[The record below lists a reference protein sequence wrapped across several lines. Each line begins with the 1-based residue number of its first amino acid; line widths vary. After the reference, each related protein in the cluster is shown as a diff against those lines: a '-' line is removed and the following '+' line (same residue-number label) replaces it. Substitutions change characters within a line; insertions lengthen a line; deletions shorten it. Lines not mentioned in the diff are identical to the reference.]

1 MTTQDKF
8 KALTRK
14 GEDTRIE
21 YKTCTE
27 EVSESLYESVC
38 SFLNHSGGQILVGV
52 QNDGTIIGVNPD
64 KVEDMKA
71 NIVTCIN
78 NPEMFLPCPY
88 FTPRIMEVEGK
99 TVMLLDIPCG
109 QYVYRFKGRY
119 WDRNNDSD
127 IDVTD
132 QPELLLSIFERK
144 NPHLFEERIVEGL
157 TMEQLD
163 AKTFQYCRNI
173 LATIK
178 PSHAWLQ
185 MTDEEIL
192 VSTHLA
198 KRDDGQLQLKYAALI
213 LFGTEEAITELMPR
227 YRFEAVFHMCTYA
240 QYNDMSQFPNRYDDR
255 RTLRQNLIQ
264 VYDQLGA
271 FVERYLPDKFY
282 LPANTM
288 QRQNLRWDLFREI
301 VGNLCVH
308 TDFSSGF
315 ACFFHVFKDRV
326 VTKNP
331 TRLLPEIPEGEL
343 TIQQLSNYTK
353 NPLLVRVFHELNWA
367 EDLGSGTRNILRYA
381 PLYYPDYKIEIN
393 SGSQFLF
400 SITYQDEN
408 VPDSGQKSPTE
419 VKNVQDGDKMSKKN
433 VTETGKMSATDLK
446 NDSSS
451 GQMSATK
458 TENVRNKD
466 KMSATDIPELTEKE
480 LSLKPFE
487 REIVISKR
495 NRRKQA
501 IMGIISLDPHV
512 GVEVMAEQLDVNEK
526 TIRRDLGE
534 LKRDGVIERVG
545 GNYGGEWK
553 ILKKSKRNSE

>member
-1 MTTQDKF
+1 MIATDKF
-8 KALTRK
+8 IALTRE
-14 GEDTRIE
+14 GEGTRIE

-27 EVSESLYESVC
+27 EISESLYESVC

-52 QNDGTIIGVNPD
+52 QNDGTIVGVNPD
-64 KVEDMKA
+64 KVEQLRT
-71 NIVTCIN
+71 NIVNCIN
-78 NPEMFLPCPY
+78 NPELFLPCPY
-88 FTPRIMEVEGK
+88 FTPRIMEIEGK
-99 TVMLLDIPCG
+99 KVMQLDIPCG
-109 QYVYRFKGRY
+109 QYVYRYKSRY
-119 WDRNNDSD
+119 WDRNDDAD

-163 AKTFQYCRNI
+163 SKTFQYCRNI
-173 LATIK
+173 LTTIQ
-178 PSHAWLQ
+178 PSHSWLQ
-185 MTDEEIL
+185 MTNEEL
-192 VSTHLA
+192 LLSAHLA
-198 KRDDGQLQLKYAALI
+198 KKEGDKLQLKYAALI
-213 LFGTEEAITELMPR
+213 LFGSEDALTELMPR

-240 QYNDMSQFPNRYDDR
+240 QYNDMNQFPNRYDDR
-255 RTLRQNLIQ
+255 RTMRQNLIQ

-308 TDFSSGF
+308 TDFSSGY

-381 PLYYPDYKIEIN
+381 PLYYPNYKIEIN
-393 SGSQFLF
+393 SSSQFIF
-400 SITYQDEN
+400 SITYQD
-408 VPDSGQKSPTE
+408 DY
-419 VKNVQDGDKMSKKN
+419 VQDGDKNVQEN
-433 VTETGKMSATDLK
+433 VTDNGKMSLTD
-446 NDSSS
+446 
-451 GQMSATK
+451 M
-458 TENVRNKD
+458 ENVTDNG
-466 KMSATDIPELTEKE
+466 KMSLTDSKNVPELTSEE
-480 LSLKPFE
+480 LDLSLEPKEFKT
-487 REIVISKR
+487 VKGKR
-495 NRRKQA
+495 KRRKQA
-501 IMGIISLDPHV
+501 IISLMDKDSHIDV
-512 GVEVMAEQLDVNEK
+512 DTIAEKLDVNRR
-526 TIRRDLGE
+526 TILRDIEE
-534 LKRDGVIERVG
+534 LKKNHVIERIG
-545 GNYGGEWK
+545 GNFGGEWK
-553 ILKKSKRNSE
+553 IVRNKK

>member
-1 MTTQDKF
+1 MTAQDKF
-8 KALTRK
+8 IALTRK

-27 EVSESLYESVC
+27 EISESLHESVC

-64 KVEDMKA
+64 KVEKLRTD
-71 NIVTCIN
+71 IVNCIN
-78 NPEMFLPCPY
+78 NPELFLPCPY

-99 TVMLLDIPCG
+99 SVMQLDIPCG

-119 WDRNNDSD
+119 WDRNDDAD

-157 TMEQLD
+157 TMEHLD

-173 LATIK
+173 LATIQ
-178 PSHAWLQ
+178 PSHPWLQ
-185 MTDEEIL
+185 MTNEELLI
-192 VSTHLA
+192 SAHLA
-198 KRDDGQLQLKYAALI
+198 KKDGDKLQLKYAALI
-213 LFGTEEAITELMPR
+213 LFGTEDAITELMPR

-240 QYNDMSQFPNRYDDR
+240 QFNDMTQFPSRYDDR
-255 RTLRQNLIQ
+255 RTIRQNLIQ

-271 FVERYLPDKFY
+271 FVERYLPDRFY

-308 TDFSSGF
+308 TDFSSGY

-381 PLYYPDYKIEIN
+381 PLYYPNYKIVIN
-393 SGSQFLF
+393 SGSQFIF
-400 SITYQDEN
+400 SITYQD
-408 VPDSGQKSPTE
+408 D
-419 VKNVQDGDKMSKKN
+419 NVQDGDKKIQEN
-433 VTETGKMSATDLK
+433 VTETGKMSPSSDK
-446 NDSSS
+446 NVTKNGKMSPSSS
-451 GQMSATK
+451 
-458 TENVRNKD
+458 ENVTICEETPQTNV
-466 KMSATDIPELTEKE
+466 PELTDEE
-480 LSLKPFE
+480 LALPLEPFE
-487 REIVISKR
+487 RKNVKDKKKR
-495 NRRKQA
+495 RRQA
-501 IMGIISLDPHV
+501 IVSLMNKDSHIS
-512 GVEVMAEQLDVNEK
+512 VEAISEKLDVHK
-526 TIRRDLGE
+526 RTILRDIE
-534 LKRDGVIERVG
+534 DLKKNLVIERIG
-545 GNYGGEWK
+545 GNYGEWK
-553 ILKKSKRNSE
+553 VLKKKK

>member
-1 MTTQDKF
+1 MTAQDKF
-8 KALTRK
+8 IALTRK

-27 EVSESLYESVC
+27 EISESLYESVC

-64 KVEDMKA
+64 KVEKLRTD
-71 NIVTCIN
+71 IVNCIN
-78 NPEMFLPCPY
+78 NPELFLPCPY

-99 TVMLLDIPCG
+99 SVMQLDIPCG
-109 QYVYRFKGRY
+109 QYVYRFKGCY
-119 WDRNNDSD
+119 WDRNDDAD

-157 TMEQLD
+157 TMEHLD

-173 LATIK
+173 LATIQ
-178 PSHAWLQ
+178 PSHPWLQ
-185 MTDEEIL
+185 MTNEELLI
-192 VSTHLA
+192 SAHLA
-198 KRDDGQLQLKYAALI
+198 KKDGDKLQLKYAALI
-213 LFGTEEAITELMPR
+213 LFGTEDAITELMPR

-240 QYNDMSQFPNRYDDR
+240 QFNDMTQFPSRYDDR
-255 RTLRQNLIQ
+255 RTIRQNLIQ

-271 FVERYLPDKFY
+271 FVERYLPDRFY

-308 TDFSSGF
+308 TDFSSGY

-381 PLYYPDYKIEIN
+381 PLYYPNYKIVIN
-393 SGSQFLF
+393 SGSQFIF
-400 SITYQDEN
+400 SITYQD
-408 VPDSGQKSPTE
+408 D
-419 VKNVQDGDKMSKKN
+419 NVQDGDKKNQEN
-433 VTETGKMSATDLK
+433 VTETGKMSPSSDK
-446 NDSSS
+446 NVTKNGKMSPSSS
-451 GQMSATK
+451 
-458 TENVRNKD
+458 ENVTICEETPQTNV
-466 KMSATDIPELTEKE
+466 PELTDEE
-480 LSLKPFE
+480 LALPLEPFE
-487 REIVISKR
+487 RKNVKDKKKR
-495 NRRKQA
+495 RRQA
-501 IMGIISLDPHV
+501 IVSLMNKDSHIS
-512 GVEVMAEQLDVNEK
+512 VEAISEKLDVHK
-526 TIRRDLGE
+526 RTILRDIE
-534 LKRDGVIERVG
+534 DLKKNLVIERIG
-545 GNYGGEWK
+545 GNYGEWK
-553 ILKKSKRNSE
+553 VLKKKK

>member
-8 KALTRK
+8 IALTRK

-27 EVSESLYESVC
+27 EISESLYESVC

-64 KVEDMKA
+64 KVEQLRTD
-71 NIVTCIN
+71 IVNCIN
-78 NPEMFLPCPY
+78 NPELFLPCPY

-99 TVMLLDIPCG
+99 SVMQLDIPCG

-119 WDRNNDSD
+119 WDRNDDAD

-157 TMEQLD
+157 TMEHLD

-173 LATIK
+173 LATIQ
-178 PSHAWLQ
+178 PSHPWLQ
-185 MTDEEIL
+185 MTNEELLI
-192 VSTHLA
+192 SAHLA
-198 KRDDGQLQLKYAALI
+198 KKDGDKLQLKYAALI
-213 LFGTEEAITELMPR
+213 LFGTEDAITELMPR

-240 QYNDMSQFPNRYDDR
+240 QFNDMTQFPSRYDDR
-255 RTLRQNLIQ
+255 RTIRQNLIQ

-271 FVERYLPDKFY
+271 FVERYLPDRFY

-308 TDFSSGF
+308 TDFSSGY

-381 PLYYPDYKIEIN
+381 PLYYPNYKIVIN
-393 SGSQFLF
+393 SGSQFIF
-400 SITYQDEN
+400 SITYQD
-408 VPDSGQKSPTE
+408 D
-419 VKNVQDGDKMSKKN
+419 NVQDGDKKNQEN
-433 VTETGKMSATDLK
+433 VTETGKMSPSSDK
-446 NDSSS
+446 NVTKNGKMSPSSS
-451 GQMSATK
+451 
-458 TENVRNKD
+458 ENVTICEETPQTNV
-466 KMSATDIPELTEKE
+466 PELTDEE
-480 LSLKPFE
+480 LALPLEPFE
-487 REIVISKR
+487 RKNVKDKKKR
-495 NRRKQA
+495 RRQA
-501 IMGIISLDPHV
+501 IVSLMNKDSHIS
-512 GVEVMAEQLDVNEK
+512 VEAISEKLDVHK
-526 TIRRDLGE
+526 RTILRDIE
-534 LKRDGVIERVG
+534 DLKKNLVIERIG
-545 GNYGGEWK
+545 GNYGEWK
-553 ILKKSKRNSE
+553 VLKKKK

>member
-1 MTTQDKF
+1 MTAQDKF
-8 KALTRK
+8 IALTRK

-27 EVSESLYESVC
+27 EISESLYESVC

-64 KVEDMKA
+64 KVEKLRTD
-71 NIVTCIN
+71 IVNCIN
-78 NPEMFLPCPY
+78 NPELFLPCPY

-99 TVMLLDIPCG
+99 SVMQLDIPCG

-119 WDRNNDSD
+119 WDRNDDAD

-157 TMEQLD
+157 TMEHLD

-173 LATIK
+173 LATIQ
-178 PSHAWLQ
+178 PSHPWLQ
-185 MTDEEIL
+185 MTNEELLI
-192 VSTHLA
+192 SAHLA
-198 KRDDGQLQLKYAALI
+198 KKDGDKLQLKYAALI
-213 LFGTEEAITELMPR
+213 LFGTEDAITELMPR

-240 QYNDMSQFPNRYDDR
+240 QFNDMTQFPSRYDDR
-255 RTLRQNLIQ
+255 RTIRQNLIQ

-271 FVERYLPDKFY
+271 FVERYLPDRFY

-308 TDFSSGF
+308 TDFSSGY

-381 PLYYPDYKIEIN
+381 PLYYPNYKIVIN
-393 SGSQFLF
+393 SGSQFIF
-400 SITYQDEN
+400 SLTYQD
-408 VPDSGQKSPTE
+408 D
-419 VKNVQDGDKMSKKN
+419 NVQDGDKKIQEN
-433 VTETGKMSATDLK
+433 VTETGKMSPSSDK
-446 NDSSS
+446 NVTKNGKMSPSSS
-451 GQMSATK
+451 
-458 TENVRNKD
+458 ENVTICEETLQTNV
-466 KMSATDIPELTEKE
+466 PELTDEE
-480 LSLKPFE
+480 LALPLEPFE
-487 REIVISKR
+487 IKNVKYKKKL
-495 NRRKQA
+495 RRQA
-501 IMGIISLDPHV
+501 IVSLMNKDSHIS
-512 GVEVMAEQLDVNEK
+512 VEAISEKLDVHK
-526 TIRRDLGE
+526 RTILRDIE
-534 LKRDGVIERVG
+534 DLKKNLVIERIG
-545 GNYGGEWK
+545 GNYGEWK
-553 ILKKSKRNSE
+553 VLKKKK

>member
-1 MTTQDKF
+1 MIATDKF
-8 KALTRK
+8 IALTHE
-14 GEDTRIE
+14 GEGAQIE

-27 EVSESLYESVC
+27 EISESLYESVC

-52 QNDGTIIGVNPD
+52 QNDGTIVGINPD
-64 KVEDMKA
+64 KAEILRA
-71 NIVTCIN
+71 NIITSIN
-78 NPEMFLPCPY
+78 NPELFLPRPY
-88 FTPRIMEVEGK
+88 FTPRIMEVNGF
-99 TVMLLDIPCG
+99 TVMQLDIPCG
-109 QYVYRFKGRY
+109 QYVYRYKGRY
-119 WDRNNDSD
+119 WDRNSDAD

-163 AKTFQYCRNI
+163 PKTFQYCRNI
-173 LATIK
+173 LATIQ
-178 PSHAWLQ
+178 PSHSWLQ
-185 MTDEEIL
+185 MTNEEL
-192 VSTHLA
+192 LLSTHLA
-198 KRDDGQLQLKYAALI
+198 KRDGNKLQLKYAALI
-213 LFGTEEAITELMPR
+213 LFGTEEAITDLMPR

-240 QYNDMSQFPNRYDDR
+240 QYNDMSQFPSRYDDR
-255 RTLRQNLIQ
+255 RTIRQNLIQ

-308 TDFSSGF
+308 TDFSSGY

-381 PLYYPDYKIEIN
+381 PLYYPNYKIEIN
-393 SGSQFLF
+393 SGSQFIF

-408 VPDSGQKSPTE
+408 VQE
-419 VKNVQDGDKMSKKN
+419 NVTDNRKMSQTESEN
-433 VTETGKMSATDLK
+433 VPEIGKMSQTEF
-446 NDSSS
+446 
-451 GQMSATK
+451 
-458 TENVRNKD
+458 ENV
-466 KMSATDIPELTEKE
+466 PELTSEELDLSLEPKEPKSVKEKKNRRRQAIVGLMHKDSHISMESIAEKLGVNERTIKRDIKE
-480 LSLKPFE
+480 L
-487 REIVISKR
+487 RES
-495 NRRKQA
+495 
-501 IMGIISLDPHV
+501 
-512 GVEVMAEQLDVNEK
+512 
-526 TIRRDLGE
+526 
-534 LKRDGVIERVG
+534 GVIERVG
-545 GNYGGEWK
+545 GDYGGEWK
-553 ILKKSKRNSE
+553 IVRNKK

>member
-8 KALTRK
+8 IALTRK

-27 EVSESLYESVC
+27 EISESLYESVC

-64 KVEDMKA
+64 KVEQLRTD
-71 NIVTCIN
+71 IVNCIN
-78 NPEMFLPCPY
+78 NPELFLPCPY

-99 TVMLLDIPCG
+99 SVMQLDIPCG

-119 WDRNNDSD
+119 WDRNDDAD

-157 TMEQLD
+157 TMEHLD

-173 LATIK
+173 LATIQ
-178 PSHAWLQ
+178 PSHSWLQ
-185 MTDEEIL
+185 MTNEEL
-192 VSTHLA
+192 LLSAHLA
-198 KRDDGQLQLKYAALI
+198 KKDGDKLQLKYAALI
-213 LFGTEEAITELMPR
+213 LFGTEDGITELMPR

-240 QYNDMSQFPNRYDDR
+240 QYNDMSQFPSRYDDR
-255 RTLRQNLIQ
+255 RTIRQNLIQ

-301 VGNLCVH
+301 VGNMCVH
-308 TDFSSGF
+308 TDFSSGY

-381 PLYYPDYKIEIN
+381 PLYYPNYKIKIN
-393 SGSQFLF
+393 SGSQFIF
-400 SITYQDEN
+400 SITYQDE
-408 VPDSGQKSPTE
+408 D
-419 VKNVQDGDKMSKKN
+419 
-433 VTETGKMSATDLK
+433 VTETGKMSLT
-446 NDSSS
+446 
-451 GQMSATK
+451 G
-458 TENVRNKD
+458 TENVTEIR
-466 KMSATDIPELTEKE
+466 KMSLTDSENVPELTPEE
-480 LSLKPFE
+480 LDLSLEPKMLKSVKE
-487 REIVISKR
+487 KKK
-495 NRRKQA
+495 RRKQA
-501 IMGIISLDPHV
+501 IVGFMDKDSHIS
-512 GVEVMAEQLDVNEK
+512 VEAIAEKLDVHK
-526 TIRRDLGE
+526 RTILRDIDE
-534 LKRDGVIERVG
+534 LKKNLVIERIG
-545 GNYGGEWK
+545 GDFGGEWK
-553 ILKKSKRNSE
+553 VIKKKK

>member
-1 MTTQDKF
+1 MTAQDKF
-8 KALTRK
+8 IALTRK

-27 EVSESLYESVC
+27 EISESLYESVC

-64 KVEDMKA
+64 KVEKLRTD
-71 NIVTCIN
+71 IVNCIN
-78 NPEMFLPCPY
+78 NPELFLPCPY

-99 TVMLLDIPCG
+99 SVMQLDIPCG

-119 WDRNNDSD
+119 WDRNDDAD

-157 TMEQLD
+157 TMEHLD

-173 LATIK
+173 LATIQ
-178 PSHAWLQ
+178 PSHPWLQ
-185 MTDEEIL
+185 MTNEELLI
-192 VSTHLA
+192 SAHLA
-198 KRDDGQLQLKYAALI
+198 KKDGDKLQLKYAALI
-213 LFGTEEAITELMPR
+213 LFGTEDAITELMPR

-240 QYNDMSQFPNRYDDR
+240 QFNDMTQFPSRYDDR
-255 RTLRQNLIQ
+255 RTIRQNLIQ

-271 FVERYLPDKFY
+271 FVERYLPDRFY

-308 TDFSSGF
+308 TDFSSGY

-381 PLYYPDYKIEIN
+381 PLYYPNYKIVIN
-393 SGSQFLF
+393 SGSQFIF
-400 SITYQDEN
+400 SITYQD
-408 VPDSGQKSPTE
+408 D
-419 VKNVQDGDKMSKKN
+419 NVQDGDKKIQEN
-433 VTETGKMSATDLK
+433 VTETGKMSPSSDK
-446 NDSSS
+446 NVTKNGKMSPSSS
-451 GQMSATK
+451 
-458 TENVRNKD
+458 ENVTICEETLQTNV
-466 KMSATDIPELTEKE
+466 PELTDEE
-480 LSLKPFE
+480 LALPLEPFE
-487 REIVISKR
+487 RKNVKDKKKR
-495 NRRKQA
+495 RRQA
-501 IMGIISLDPHV
+501 IVSLMNKDSHIS
-512 GVEVMAEQLDVNEK
+512 VEAISEKLDVHK
-526 TIRRDLGE
+526 RTILRDIE
-534 LKRDGVIERVG
+534 DLKKNLVIERIG
-545 GNYGGEWK
+545 GNYGEWK
-553 ILKKSKRNSE
+553 VLKKKK

>member
-1 MTTQDKF
+1 MTAQDKF
-8 KALTRK
+8 IALTRK

-27 EVSESLYESVC
+27 EISESLYESVC

-64 KVEDMKA
+64 KVEKLRTD
-71 NIVTCIN
+71 IVNCIN
-78 NPEMFLPCPY
+78 NPELFLPCPY

-99 TVMLLDIPCG
+99 SVMQLDIPCG
-109 QYVYRFKGRY
+109 QYVYRFKGCY
-119 WDRNNDSD
+119 WDRNDDAD

-157 TMEQLD
+157 TMEHLD

-173 LATIK
+173 LATIQ
-178 PSHAWLQ
+178 PSHPWLQ
-185 MTDEEIL
+185 MTNEELLI
-192 VSTHLA
+192 SAHLA
-198 KRDDGQLQLKYAALI
+198 KKDGDKLQLKYAALI
-213 LFGTEEAITELMPR
+213 LFGTEDAITELMPR
-227 YRFEAVFHMCTYA
+227 YRFEAVF
-240 QYNDMSQFPNRYDDR
+240 
-255 RTLRQNLIQ
+255 
-264 VYDQLGA
+264 
-271 FVERYLPDKFY
+271 RYLPDRFY

-308 TDFSSGF
+308 TDFSSGY

-381 PLYYPDYKIEIN
+381 PLYYPNYKIVIN
-393 SGSQFLF
+393 SGSQFIF
-400 SITYQDEN
+400 SITYQD
-408 VPDSGQKSPTE
+408 D
-419 VKNVQDGDKMSKKN
+419 NVQDGDKKIQEN
-433 VTETGKMSATDLK
+433 VTETGKMSPSSDK
-446 NDSSS
+446 NVTKNGKMSPSSS
-451 GQMSATK
+451 
-458 TENVRNKD
+458 ENVTICEETPQTNV
-466 KMSATDIPELTEKE
+466 PELTDEE
-480 LSLKPFE
+480 LALPLEPFE
-487 REIVISKR
+487 RKNVKDKKKR
-495 NRRKQA
+495 RRQA
-501 IMGIISLDPHV
+501 IVSLMNKDSHIS
-512 GVEVMAEQLDVNEK
+512 VEAISEKLDVHK
-526 TIRRDLGE
+526 RTILRDIE
-534 LKRDGVIERVG
+534 DLKKNLVIERIG
-545 GNYGGEWK
+545 GNYGEWK
-553 ILKKSKRNSE
+553 VLKKKK